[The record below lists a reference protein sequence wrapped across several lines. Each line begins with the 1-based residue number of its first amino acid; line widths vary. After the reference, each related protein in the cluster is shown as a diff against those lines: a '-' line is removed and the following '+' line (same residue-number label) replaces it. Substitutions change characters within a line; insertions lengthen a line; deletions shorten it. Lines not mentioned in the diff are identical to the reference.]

1 MDILEILKAIGPFVA
16 IIVPLIALI
25 YNMYFK
31 VKNIKD
37 YDKIFIKKEDVH
49 KINSMH
55 SFFRCL
61 LCIFIFYLFPSAIL
75 AISYRG
81 YNPED
86 NALQFDG
93 WSALFLA
100 FIFVIFSLFFLITLT
115 INLCSAETKI
125 KYRKINTIT
134 SSISLISSIVL
145 FPFIFYAFIFGDKSI
160 SLLYFIVCFPI
171 ALSIMIL
178 NIYNF
183 YNNKI
188 VNNYIVEILDKD
200 TLRGLHLIHSHKV
213 DDNTTIL
220 YEKNTPIE
228 EIFYLCNFASNVYL
242 KYTKN
247 TLHLPEKKN

>member
-16 IIVPLIALI
+16 IIIPSIALF

-31 VKNIKD
+31 LKNIED
-37 YDKIFIKKEDVH
+37 YDKIFIKKEEVH
-49 KINSMH
+49 KINFMN
-55 SFFRCL
+55 SFFQCL
-61 LCIFIFYLFPSAIL
+61 LYIFIFYLFPSTIL

-86 NALQFDG
+86 NASQFDG

-100 FIFVIFSLFFLITLT
+100 FIFVIFSLFFFMTII
-115 INLCSAETKI
+115 INLFPAENKI
-125 KYRKINTIT
+125 KYRKVNAIT
-134 SSISLISSIVL
+134 SSISLISSMVL
-145 FPFIFYAFIFGDKSI
+145 YPFIFYAFIFGDKAI

-171 ALSIMIL
+171 ILSIMTL

-188 VNNYIVEILDKD
+188 VNNYIVEVLDKD
-200 TLRGLHLIHSHKV
+200 TLRGLHLIHSHMIQ
-213 DDNTTIL
+213 DNTTIL
-220 YEKNTPIE
+220 SEKNTPIE
-228 EIFYLCNFASNVYL
+228 EVFYLCNFTSNVYL